1 MRARICLFLNR
12 LGAQRVSSRH
22 VHEKAKHA
30 VAHLHETI
38 PPPQNRLIS
47 EEYKITGG
55 LFGVILCSEDAR
67 QLLLIGKVAQ
77 LKRISWTT
85 KEC

>member
-55 LFGVILCSEDAR
+55 RGGYLGLYCVLKTHANCY
-67 QLLLIGKVAQ
+67 LLGGLHN
-77 LKRISWTT
+77 
-85 KEC
+85 